1 MKEVVVRFFIFLAFV
16 TEKDSG
22 IGGNCGLVRLVWVVF
37 LGFV

>member
-22 IGGNCGLVRLVWVVF
+22 IGGNCGHVRLVWVVF